1 MKVIIDRFE
10 GEYAVVELSIG
21 KFVNMPKELVPNA
34 HEGDV
39 INISIDFEE
48 TKKRKKN
55 ITKLMNDLFEDW
67 FCGKINIRG
76 KAYGK
81 IFKIDFKK
89 RTIY

>member
-55 ITKLMNDLFEDW
+55 IT
-67 FCGKINIRG
+67 
-76 KAYGK
+76 
-81 IFKIDFKK
+81 
-89 RTIY
+89 